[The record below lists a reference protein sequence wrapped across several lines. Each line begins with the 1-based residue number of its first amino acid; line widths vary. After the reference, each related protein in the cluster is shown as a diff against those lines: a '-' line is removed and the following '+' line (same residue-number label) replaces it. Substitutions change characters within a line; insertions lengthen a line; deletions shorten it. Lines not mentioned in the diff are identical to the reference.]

1 MMLNNNKVQ
10 SESQQGLLGDS
21 GKSRKS
27 YRKPKLEVLGDLRT
41 LTLGASPSG
50 TKDSGGGLLYEK
62 LGLLPIPG
70 FPQPDGSILRPDGT
84 LIPPGG

>member
-1 MMLNNNKVQ
+1 MLSNNEIQ
-10 SESQQGLLGDS
+10 SENQQGLLDDS

-50 TKDSGGGLLYEK
+50 IKDSGGGSLYEK
-62 LGLLPIPG
+62 PGKVPIPG
-70 FPQPDGSILRPDGT
+70 FPQPDGSILSPDGT
-84 LIPPGG
+84 MIPPGG